1 MIRRLLVTLLGLLLL
16 SGGFVFSWI
25 QDPNRFKPELANLI
39 EEQAGVPVEIN
50 GDLAWRLFPPLSLTA
65 KSITA
70 NVDGVAWSAGYLAL
84 DLDVL
89 TIIQTRDVDRWRIES
104 LTLRD
109 VTVTDDSGVLDMR
122 SLTVSNFAMGT
133 AAPVTASLIYT
144 PLDAEP
150 IPLELTALV
159 AYQSSPALISIADAN
174 FSSTVAAGVCNL
186 EATTTEGGAPASL
199 PKAEEPK
206 PEDLI
211 PVEVWR
217 SYDWQGQCDF
227 EHLTG
232 ADYRFEGATVVLTNI
247 DGTGENVLRLPEFFG
262 GSATVTLAI
271 DARREPIMWKFT
283 PDLQNVDSQRLMEWL
298 DQRLQ
303 WVAPLAYAG
312 TLELE
317 GNTTDELVASLSGET
332 SFDAGKGAISIGMI
346 KQPLL
351 AIATLLQEPEK
362 ISSWPDVWNYERLV
376 GNWRVDKQHHI
387 VEVALDNLT
396 VVADGDYDAATDDLD
411 MLAELTFKT
420 LPEGTMFEVNPL
432 LMDLPIPVRC
442 RGALESP
449 NCRVD
454 EKAAQR
460 LVASMLT
467 SREGSAM
474 REKLNQKIEEKVPEE
489 YRDAAR
495 SVLDLL
501 GDVLEDR
508 ENRD

>member
-1 MIRRLLVTLLGLLLL
+1 
-16 SGGFVFSWI
+16 
-25 QDPNRFKPELANLI
+25 
-39 EEQAGVPVEIN
+39 
-50 GDLAWRLFPPLSLTA
+50 
-65 KSITA
+65 
-70 NVDGVAWSAGYLAL
+70 
-84 DLDVL
+84 
-89 TIIQTRDVDRWRIES
+89 
-104 LTLRD
+104 
-109 VTVTDDSGVLDMR
+109 
-122 SLTVSNFAMGT
+122 
-133 AAPVTASLIYT
+133 
-144 PLDAEP
+144 
-150 IPLELTALV
+150 
-159 AYQSSPALISIADAN
+159 
-174 FSSTVAAGVCNL
+174 
-186 EATTTEGGAPASL
+186 
-199 PKAEEPK
+199 
-206 PEDLI
+206 
-211 PVEVWR
+211 
-217 SYDWQGQCDF
+217 
-227 EHLTG
+227 
-232 ADYRFEGATVVLTNI
+232 
-247 DGTGENVLRLPEFFG
+247 
-262 GSATVTLAI
+262 
-271 DARREPIMWKFT
+271 
-283 PDLQNVDSQRLMEWL
+283 MEWL

-387 VEVALDNLT
+387 VELALDNLT

-495 SVLDLL
+495 SILDLL